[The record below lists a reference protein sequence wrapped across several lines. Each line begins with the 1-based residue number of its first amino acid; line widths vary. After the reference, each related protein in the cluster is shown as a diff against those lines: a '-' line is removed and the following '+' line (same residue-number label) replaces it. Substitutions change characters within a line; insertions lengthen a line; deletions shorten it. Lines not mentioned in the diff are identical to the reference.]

1 MQMPRRNIEFKAR
14 DLDPERTLR
23 TALAAGAQDAG
34 WLAQTDTYFNV
45 PHGRLKLR
53 EESDCAHLI
62 AYQRPDDPAARES
75 RYRLVSTD
83 DPAGLRD
90 ALTVALG
97 VLVVVK
103 KERHLLLWQNV
114 RIHLDTVDSLGQ
126 FIGLEAVA
134 DPLPTSR
141 ASTSSHQTYKPNSG
155 SPRSRSSRSATATR
169 CSARTADSPS
179 ARGSYP
185 AV

>member
-1 MQMPRRNIEFKAR
+1 MLRRNIEFKAH
-14 DLDPERTLR
+14 DPDPERTLQ

-62 AYQRPDDPAARES
+62 AYERPDDPTARES
-75 RYRLVSTD
+75 RYRLVPTD

-103 KERHLLLWQNV
+103 KERRLLLWQNV

-126 FIGLEAVA
+126 FIELEAVA
-134 DPLPTSR
+134 DPTSDL
-141 ASTSSHQTYKPNSG
+141 TSERELAADLQAKLGITPEQIVAFSYSDELLRTH
-155 SPRSRSSRSATATR
+155 SR
-169 CSARTADSPS
+169 
-179 ARGSYP
+179 
-185 AV
+185 